1 MPNKAVVVHESKDQL
16 IQAVAGRFVSVVRAV
31 LEGRPT
37 VHVCLTGGS
46 VGIAVLGAIAEHAEV
61 GALEWERVH
70 VWWGDERWLESGDTE
85 RNDHQADVALLT
97 RVAIPASNVHRFP
110 AADAGVAL
118 DDAALLYRG
127 ELARHASNGGAA
139 PAFDVTFLGVG
150 PDGHVA
156 SLFPHFEQ
164 VNAQD
169 SVVAVRNSPKPPPE
183 RLSLTL
189 PVINS
194 SERIWLALA
203 GADKASPIGLALAG
217 ASRDLVPVAGVKGV
231 LETVFFVDEDAA
243 ADVPRELI
251 VDSY

>member
-1 MPNKAVVVHESKDQL
+1 MPNKAVVVHESKEQL
-16 IQAVAGRFVSVVRAV
+16 IDAVAGRFVSVVRAI
-31 LEGRPT
+31 LQGSPT

-46 VGIAVLGAIAEHAEV
+46 VGIAVLRAIAEHAEV
-61 GALEWERVH
+61 GALEWDRVH
-70 VWWGDERWLESGDTE
+70 VWWGDERWLESGDAE
-85 RNDHQADVALLT
+85 RNDHQADLALLT
-97 RVAIPASNVHRFP
+97 HVAIPSGNVHRFP
-110 AADAGVAL
+110 AADAGIAL
-118 DDAALLYRG
+118 DDAALQYRD
-127 ELARHASNGGAA
+127 ELARHAGNGGAA

-203 GADKASPIGLALAG
+203 GTDKASPIGLALAG